1 MLSGAGMAQ
10 STLTGRVV
18 ALADGNRTPA
28 AGAWVVASSGS
39 PPRII
44 ASAQTDAE
52 GAYRLEGLP
61 EGRVEFTVSH
71 RGYFTWE
78 AGGSRSA
85 TLARACTALGSC
97 GEADFVVAKAG
108 VVEGYAADPFGDPF
122 PNADVLLTKTGANAD
137 ANGRSPRAGFGQP
150 LHTTDDRGYFRF
162 YGVMPGEYELEIRPP
177 RPHGDIFFVEPVEV
191 SVELGQTSAPWYIAM
206 SVRAEPVRIGGA
218 IDGLNLEGGEV
229 VRILA
234 ANVGGGRQRRP
245 FAGIQVDTDN
255 EGDPRF
261 SGQLMPGEYVLT
273 AEILEDGSRLGGRAV
288 TLGCHRI
295 DGDVTDLRLAARAG
309 ASFSGSIR
317 FDDMEPR
324 RTDLTLVPL
333 DGGSPDTVRFGRS
346 GRFQG
351 PFGRLSGGR
360 FNGDPT
366 FERTALLP
374 GRYRLEANSNDYF
387 ITSQTEF
394 SLSEG
399 EMLQTEI
406 VISGAFGEVRGIVRP
421 PAEDA
426 GTGPFMA
433 ALRDEAGKVIS
444 LQTDT
449 EGQYSF
455 LKLLPGDYQ
464 ICAWADASVDPR
476 NDQAWKTAGAAVK
489 SFPIAA
495 GDQIEILLTA
505 KP

>member
-1 MLSGAGMAQ
+1 MFSVAGLAQ
-10 STLTGRVV
+10 STLSGRVTAV
-18 ALADGNRTPA
+18 AGSNRTSA

-39 PPRII
+39 PLRTV
-44 ASAQTDAE
+44 ASTQTDAE

-61 EGRVEFTVSH
+61 EGRVEFTVSQ

-78 AGGSRSA
+78 AGGSASA
-85 TLARACTALGSC
+85 TLARACPALGSC
-97 GEADFVVAKAG
+97 GEADFVIARAG
-108 VVEGYAADPFGDPF
+108 VVEGYATDPFGDPF
-122 PNADVLLTKTGANAD
+122 PNADVLLTKKGASAE
-137 ANGRSPRAGFGQP
+137 ANRRGPRAGFNRS
-150 LHTTDDRGYFRF
+150 LNTTDDRGYFRF
-162 YGVMPGEYELEIRPP
+162 YGVMPGEYELEIRPA
-177 RPHGDIFFVEPVEV
+177 RLHGDIFFVDPVEV
-191 SVELGQTSAPWYIAM
+191 SVELGEPSPPLYIAM
-206 SVRAEPVRIGGA
+206 SVRAEPVHVGGA

-234 ANVGGGRQRRP
+234 ANVGGGRNRRP
-245 FAGIQVDTDN
+245 FAGVQVDTEA
-255 EGDPRF
+255 EGAPRF

-288 TLGCHRI
+288 TLGRYRI
-295 DGDVTDLRLAARAG
+295 DGNATDLRLVARAG
-309 ASFSGSIR
+309 ASFLGSIR
-317 FDDMEPR
+317 FEDMEPR

-351 PFGRLSGGR
+351 PFGRSNGGR
-360 FNGDPT
+360 FGGNPT
-366 FERTALLP
+366 FERNALLP
-374 GRYRLEANSNDYF
+374 GRYRLEANSTDYF

-399 EMLQTEI
+399 EAFRTEI
-406 VISGAFGEVRGIVRP
+406 VISGAFGEIRGVVRP
-421 PAEDA
+421 PSEDA
-426 GTGPFMA
+426 GTGPFVV
-433 ALRDEAGKVIS
+433 ALRDESGKVIA
-444 LQTDT
+444 LQSAV

-476 NDQAWKTAGAAVK
+476 SDQAWKAASSTVR
-489 SFPIAA
+489 SFSISA
-495 GDQIEILLTA
+495 GDRVEILLTA